1 MLTKIQ
7 GQNEGILTIA
17 TTNHPERID
26 DAILNRPSRFDV
38 KYNFDLPTESLRTTY
53 ALKWIQ
59 KIKSTE
65 GESEPSD
72 DSLSIKFTKSD
83 SELADEITKGTE
95 GWSFAFLKELF
106 VSFLLRVA
114 HDKTRVLAE
123 KSAALTETKFDEVL
137 LNQMATL
144 ATQISS
150 KNGENNTDNDE
161 GDPQKT
167 PAQAAR
173 LALRRMMTT
182 GRV

>member
-1 MLTKIQ
+1 M
-7 GQNEGILTIA
+7 
-17 TTNHPERID
+17 
-26 DAILNRPSRFDV
+26 
-38 KYNFDLPTESLRTTY
+38 
-53 ALKWIQ
+53 
-59 KIKSTE
+59 
-65 GESEPSD
+65 
-72 DSLSIKFTKSD
+72 
-83 SELADEITKGTE
+83 
-95 GWSFAFLKELF
+95 
-106 VSFLLRVA
+106 A

-123 KSAALTETKFDEVL
+123 KSTALTETKFDEVL

-161 GDPQKT
+161 EDPQKT

>member
-1 MLTKIQ
+1 M
-7 GQNEGILTIA
+7 
-17 TTNHPERID
+17 
-26 DAILNRPSRFDV
+26 
-38 KYNFDLPTESLRTTY
+38 
-53 ALKWIQ
+53 
-59 KIKSTE
+59 
-65 GESEPSD
+65 
-72 DSLSIKFTKSD
+72 
-83 SELADEITKGTE
+83 
-95 GWSFAFLKELF
+95 
-106 VSFLLRVA
+106 A

-123 KSAALTETKFDEVL
+123 KSTTLTETKFDEVL

-150 KNGENNTDNDE
+150 KSGENNTDNDE